1 MRPGSAKLGA
11 PMQTFLATLLFFA
24 MLMTF
29 MAIGVIFS
37 SRRLRGSCGGA
48 GSDCACDDEAQ
59 RSCPRRTGEPD
70 SDDSRGAPHAS

>member
-1 MRPGSAKLGA
+1 ME
-11 PMQTFLATLLFFA
+11 TFLATLLFFA

-29 MAIGVIFS
+29 MAVGVILS
-37 SRRLRGSCGGA
+37 SRRLRGSCGGT

-59 RSCPRRTGEPD
+59 RICPRRTSEPD